1 MLKERISYYNERR
14 GKFPSKTLV
23 YKEGISDGMINK
35 VLNQEVI
42 NFENALK
49 ELGMNETKLAYV
61 TLNKVL

>member
-1 MLKERISYYNERR
+1 MSYYNERR
-14 GKFPSKTLV
+14 GKFPSKILV
-23 YKEGISDGMINK
+23 YKEGVSDGMVNK
-35 VLNQEVI
+35 VLNQEVV